1 MWCPGQ
7 RRTLT
12 GPYERIFEK
21 PREGVFHVLNL
32 FGMIRDDE
40 GAVALEY
47 AVLVGAIVLAL
58 VIGAGVFGAALSA
71 WFSGLFPLS

>member
-1 MWCPGQ
+1 M
-7 RRTLT
+7 
-12 GPYERIFEK
+12 
-21 PREGVFHVLNL
+21 LNL

>member
-21 PREGVFHVLNL
+21 PREGVFYVLNL
-32 FGMIRDDE
+32 FGVIRDDE

-47 AVLVGAIVLAL
+47 AVLVTAIVLAL
-58 VIGAGVFGAALSA
+58 LIGALLCGTALQA
-71 WFSGLFPLS
+71 FFTNLFPL